1 MSSMNMRAKGGVS
14 IVFLQAH
21 QCALFVMWST
31 NVTMQSWPFPEVGRS
46 VMKSMPILCQWP
58 FAIGS
63 CCRRPMGF
71 PLHWLVWWPKSQP
84 ATYRWVSRH
93 ICFQKYRP
101 FIRKYIRSAP
111 KFPPVGVL
119 WASWRICCCIVLGI
133 HNHPLSSAF
142 PSSSF
147 SFALAVLFTY
157 VFSKSPLNHSMP
169 FSSKKNRCAATHN
182 LRSLVD
188 AVDGRGRGLRLT
200 EQCAV
205 GPNHSAS
212 IMPALMS
219 STHSPPT
226 VISREIELHRSC
238 RKSRR
243 RHTASIT

>member
-1 MSSMNMRAKGGVS
+1 MV
-14 IVFLQAH
+14 
-21 QCALFVMWST
+21 
-31 NVTMQSWPFPEVGRS
+31 
-46 VMKSMPILCQWP
+46 
-58 FAIGS
+58 
-63 CCRRPMGF
+63 F
-71 PLHWLVWWPKSQP
+71 PLRWLVQWHKSQP
-84 ATYRWVSRH
+84 ATYRWVLRH
-93 ICFQKYRP
+93 ICFQKYRSLIP
-101 FIRKYIRSAP
+101 KNVRSAP
-111 KFPPVGVL
+111 KCPPAGVL
-119 WASWRICCCIVLGI
+119 WASWRIRRCIVLGI
-133 HNHPLSSAF
+133 HYHPLSSAF